1 MNSYTLQV
9 LFDRLDLLKLREV
22 RDEAEERL
30 CEEAI
35 KNLEG
40 KPDEVLHRDTGSK

>member
-1 MNSYTLQV
+1 MSSYTLQV
-9 LFDRLDLLKLREV
+9 LLDRLDLLQLREV

-35 KNLEG
+35 KNLDNKE
-40 KPDEVLHRDTGSK
+40 DE